1 MTTIGSVNYRVFL
14 LNNSQLNGIVIK
26 IARSD
31 DMEKCTCV
39 SHDSCGH
46 GTYCIDNIPI
56 FLDLPFDVKESI
68 MASSDHKNYKKGE
81 IIFSPGDRFD
91 YLFIVNKG
99 RVKLSKISAMGK
111 EQILKI
117 LEVGDFVGELALFK
131 DSELT
136 NFAEAMEKT
145 QICIIKSEKV
155 REIIMQRP
163 EIGLKFLAKYT
174 ERIQQSEVIIEQISL
189 REVEQRIANYLVS
202 EVEKNDIKIK
212 NGEYVINLPVTKSVL
227 SSMLGTTKETLSRKL
242 SSLQEEGFIRLEG
255 HRKIIITDFES
266 LEDMQ

>member
-1 MTTIGSVNYRVFL
+1 
-14 LNNSQLNGIVIK
+14 
-26 IARSD
+26 
-31 DMEKCTCV
+31 MEKCGCGV
-39 SHDSCGH
+39 HDHSGHSCEH

-56 FLDLPFDVKESI
+56 FADLPFDIKQSI
-68 MASSDHKNYKKGE
+68 MDSSDHKNYKKGE
-81 IIFSPGDRFD
+81 LIFSPGDRFD

-145 QICIIKSEKV
+145 EICIIKSEKV
-155 REIIMQRP
+155 REIILQRP
-163 EIGLKFLAKYT
+163 EIGLKFLEKYT
-174 ERIQQSEVIIEQISL
+174 ERIQQSEEIIEQISL

-202 EVEKNDIKIK
+202 EVEKNNIQKK
-212 NGEYVINLPVTKSVL
+212 NNEYVVNLPVTKSLL

-242 SSLQEEGFIRLEG
+242 SSLQDDGLIRLEG
-255 HRKIIITDFES
+255 HRKIIIRDIEG